1 MQVILVCAVKGQ
13 GCQEWKVCAGFGT
26 KFTVLGTKFT
36 VLVVESWAWVLENSR
51 ARDRRKGRFSETGSK
66 GEERTKAGGKSGLE
80 KDSRVWYRIVGGV
93 HREDE
98 ALLRNRKEGQSS
110 RTSPEQ
116 VGEGGVQQ

>member
-13 GCQEWKVCAGFGT
+13 GRQEWKVCAGF
-26 KFTVLGTKFT
+26 GTKFT

-80 KDSRVWYRIVGGV
+80 KDSRVWYRIVGGA
-93 HREDE
+93 H
-98 ALLRNRKEGQSS
+98 G
-110 RTSPEQ
+110 
-116 VGEGGVQQ
+116 